1 MSQQKT
7 NLNVSPY
14 YDDFDPDKNFYRVLF
29 KPGHPVQARELT
41 TLQSILQDQISSFG
55 SHIFKEGSVVIPG
68 NFYYDNQY
76 YSIQLKPD
84 NLGVDVSVYVNE
96 LVGKVLRGVE
106 SNVTAIVDSYKL
118 VSESEAIENL
128 TLFVKYLETG
138 DNGNNIAFFDGETL
152 ITEDTITY
160 GNTTINIGD
169 SVGVLIDTG
178 ASTIGSTFS
187 IQDGVYFIRGTFVK
201 VNADRIILDAYSN
214 TPSYRIGLKITEE
227 IISAKDDGTLYD
239 NARGFSNFAAPG
251 ADRLK
256 ITTSLHKKLL
266 TDFDDKDFVELLR
279 VVDGSIR
286 ILNSKSDYSLI
297 KDWVAQRT
305 FEESGNYTLDKVKV
319 EVSESLNDRISNN
332 GSYLPGQTTDN
343 NSVPSED
350 LLTVKISPGKAYVR
364 GVDVDIE
371 STRFV
376 DLEKP
381 RTGQIYPSSSI
392 PFTVGSL
399 LKVNKVFGT
408 PFVGLNN
415 ENNYIELYDSRSN
428 STSSGTGN
436 LIGKARVYSFQLSD
450 SSYSSNSTEW
460 DLHLFDI
467 QTYTI
472 LNINNAFS
480 SEDCPQT
487 SFVKGLSSGATGYV
501 VSSVD
506 SNLTV
511 SQTSGKFLKG
521 EQIQINGSFL
531 LKRSILSV
539 KEYSISD
546 IKSVYQNSN
555 SLFSSFGFSSDFVAD
570 TVLRTVIP
578 SGFSIVDT
586 LTINSLGVATCPG
599 KSFLGLKENSII
611 KYQIPGTNVET
622 YNKISSI
629 SSDGQLLV
637 LESIPSVT
645 GVCNGSLPTETVSTT
660 FGVGVPSI
668 KDNESSGLYV
678 PLESKDVYN
687 VDISRTKI
695 TIFTI

>member
-68 NFYYDNQY
+68 NFYYDDQY
-76 YSIQLKPD
+76 YSVQLKPD
-84 NLGVDVSVYVNE
+84 NLGVDVSVYVSE
-96 LVGKVLRGVE
+96 LIGKVLRGLE
-106 SNVTAIVDSYKL
+106 SNVTAVGDSYKL
-118 VSESEAIENL
+118 VSDVEGIENL

-138 DNGNNIAFFDGETL
+138 DNGTNIAFFDGETL

-169 SVGVLIDTG
+169 SVGTLIDTG

-305 FEESGNYTLDKVKV
+305 FEESGNYTLDSVKV

-332 GSYLPGQTTDN
+332 GSYLPGQTTDQN
-343 NSVPSED
+343 NVPSED
-350 LLTVKISPGKAYVR
+350 LLTVKVSPGKAYVR

-381 RTGQIYPSSSI
+381 RTGLTYPSSSI
-392 PFTVGSL
+392 PFSVATL

-415 ENNYIELYDSRSN
+415 ENNYIELYDSRST

-436 LIGKARVYSFQLSD
+436 LIGKARV
-450 SSYSSNSTEW
+450 
-460 DLHLFDI
+460 
-467 QTYTI
+467 
-472 LNINNAFS
+472 
-480 SEDCPQT
+480 
-487 SFVKGLSSGATGYV
+487 
-501 VSSVD
+501 
-506 SNLTV
+506 
-511 SQTSGKFLKG
+511 
-521 EQIQINGSFL
+521 
-531 LKRSILSV
+531 
-539 KEYSISD
+539 
-546 IKSVYQNSN
+546 
-555 SLFSSFGFSSDFVAD
+555 
-570 TVLRTVIP
+570 
-578 SGFSIVDT
+578 
-586 LTINSLGVATCPG
+586 
-599 KSFLGLKENSII
+599 
-611 KYQIPGTNVET
+611 
-622 YNKISSI
+622 
-629 SSDGQLLV
+629 
-637 LESIPSVT
+637 
-645 GVCNGSLPTETVSTT
+645 
-660 FGVGVPSI
+660 
-668 KDNESSGLYV
+668 
-678 PLESKDVYN
+678 
-687 VDISRTKI
+687 
-695 TIFTI
+695 